1 MSETTLIILTV
12 AEIVLFIAGLA
23 FFLIWLAALLNR
35 IADNLEACDEHVRTI
50 VGHAAVIEPGVEH
63 INRSGGVVAS
73 ALPLLYGFAEKIIA
87 NVTPTPTAPDHRVT
101 RPASGTRRS
110 RLHETVGF
118 SPSRH

>member
-1 MSETTLIILTV
+1 MSVTTLVVLTV
-12 AEIVLFIAGLA
+12 VEIVLFIAGLA
-23 FFLIWLAALLNR
+23 FFLIWLSALLNR
-35 IADNLEACDEHVRTI
+35 IASHLEECDEHVRTI
-50 VGHAAVIEPGVEH
+50 VGHAVVIKPGVEH
-63 INRSGGVVAS
+63 VNRSGGVVAS

-87 NVTPTPTAPDHRVT
+87 NVTPTPKPPDHRVT